1 MTCLVYISIRPAW
14 AAVVAQPTATATEQG
29 QGQRHGMTT
38 ASAANGSIS
47 NANANANALRS
58 ICHVRRRKS
67 FKN

>member
-14 AAVVAQPTATATEQG
+14 VAVVAQPTATDGAGTGAGTGTENEYE
-29 QGQRHGMTT
+29 

-47 NANANANALRS
+47 NANANALRS

>member
-1 MTCLVYISIRPAW
+1 MTCLVYISIRPAS
-14 AAVVAQPTATATEQG
+14 AAVVAQPTATEQG
-29 QGQRHGMTT
+29 QGHGMNT